1 MKLVLERMEINWW
14 HFQIRLLDESDLLKS
29 VLPYFRVFWLQRKE
43 IVRSITWA
51 VLGLPFGFLLGIL
64 KVVSH

>member
-1 MKLVLERMEINWW
+1 
-14 HFQIRLLDESDLLKS
+14 LDESDLLQS

-64 KVVSH
+64 KAVSH

>member
-14 HFQIRLLDESDLLKS
+14 HFQIRLLDESDLLQS
-29 VLPYFRVFWLQRKE
+29 VLPYFRVFWLQREE

-64 KVVSH
+64 KAVSH